1 MLRCSVVSNS
11 SQTPGPCPA
20 RLLCPWDS
28 PGKNTGVGCH
38 ALLRGIFPTQRSNLC
53 LLHWQ
58 VGSLPGKPYLTTY
71 LSPIEGVRFL
81 SFLSEVLSLS
91 LLSRL
96 TVHFR
101 NWSIILIVLEA
112 SPKLSWEKLTL
123 LLIGKWQVASQR
135 CQHLVCWLC
144 IQVVPVFL
152 VLFNLLKFLLRYNWC
167 ILFSGYNIIISY
179 FVYVVNINPPVNPV
193 TAVAIHSTIFF
204 LVLRTFNL

>member
-1 MLRCSVVSNS
+1 M
-11 SQTPGPCPA
+11 TG
-20 RLLCPWDS
+20 
-28 PGKNTGVGCH
+28 GVGCH
-38 ALLRGIFPTQRSNLC
+38 ALLRGIFPTQGSNLC

-58 VGSLPGKPYLTTY
+58 VDSLPGKPYLTTY

-152 VLFNLLKFLLRYNWC
+152 VLFIFLKLFQRYNWHIIFRVQYHNFIFC
-167 ILFSGYNIIISY
+167 ICCEYKPPRKSSYCCHHTQHNFFSCTEN
-179 FVYVVNINPPVNPV
+179 F
-193 TAVAIHSTIFF
+193 
-204 LVLRTFNL
+204 